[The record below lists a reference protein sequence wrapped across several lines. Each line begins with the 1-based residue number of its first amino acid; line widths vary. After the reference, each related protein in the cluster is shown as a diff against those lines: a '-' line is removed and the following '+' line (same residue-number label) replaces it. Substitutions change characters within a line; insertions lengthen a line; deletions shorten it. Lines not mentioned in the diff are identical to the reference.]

1 MSLVCFTRWRHA
13 LREGAET
20 QVQDPKA
27 SWGVGMRWDEYSYRS
42 IVSICINIRQP
53 YQKSIHHSGWLDQSN
68 HQTRWELSLHG
79 PEARD
84 VGQCWSTTPETSQA
98 NLCTGCRLGGLQHT
112 GKELARPQRSV
123 SESSLAGRDILQSKL
138 GQ

>member
-13 LREGAET
+13 REGAET
-20 QVQDPKA
+20 VQDPKA
-27 SWGVGMRWDEYSYRS
+27 SWGVGMRWDEYSYRCYRS
-42 IVSICINIRQP
+42 IVSYSINIRQP
-53 YQKSIHHSGWLDQSN
+53 YQKSIHHSGWLDQ
-68 HQTRWELSLHG
+68 TRWELSLHG
-79 PEARD
+79 PEPRD

-112 GKELARPQRSV
+112 GKELARPQRSM
-123 SESSLAGRDILQSKL
+123 SESSLTGRDILQSKL